1 MKKSFELTV
10 AICVYNIT
18 YLKRLLNSLKKQ
30 SYKKALFLFII
41 DNPDKSIE
49 ISNIIKNYNLDYKII
64 TNKKNLGAY
73 TCYDISLKKS
83 KTKFFLRVDDD
94 DFFSNKN
101 YLEVL
106 INEIKKGYDYVLP
119 NIKIIYSNSN
129 KIKYGTLIYKNCIT
143 KRDFVNMF
151 FKESAFLFYPI
162 FVRSKY
168 LKLHKMYFSK
178 NLYGEGILNL
188 RVASSLKGIFLSKA
202 IYCYFRHINHNH
214 LSLKP
219 IKIYYFHI
227 KMLLKTINNIYQI
240 KEINISQKI
249 IKSMELFI
257 KILIALIKIITHS
270 FKQLF

>member
-10 AICVYNIT
+10 AICVYNII

-30 SYKKALFLFII
+30 SYKKALFFFII

-49 ISNIIKNYNLDYKII
+49 ISNIIKNYNLDCKII

-73 TCYDISLKKS
+73 TCYDISLRKS
-83 KTKFFLRVDDD
+83 KTKYFLRVDDD

-129 KIKYGTLIYKNCIT
+129 RIINGSLVYKNCST
-143 KRDFVNMF
+143 KRDFVNTF
-151 FKESAFLFYPI
+151 FKESAFLFYAI
-162 FVRSKY
+162 FIRSKY
-168 LKLHKMYFSK
+168 LKLHKKYYSK
-178 NLYGEGILNL
+178 KLFGEAILNL
-188 RVASSLKGIFLSKA
+188 RVASSLKGIFHSKA
-202 IYCYFRHINHNH
+202 IYCYFRHYNHNH
-214 LSLKP
+214 QSSKP
-219 IKIYYFHI
+219 IKIYYFYI
-227 KMLLKTINNIYQI
+227 KVLLKLITNIYQI
-240 KEINISQKI
+240 KQISISQKI
-249 IKSMELFI
+249 IKSMEFII
-257 KILIALIKIITHS
+257 KIQVALIKIIAHS